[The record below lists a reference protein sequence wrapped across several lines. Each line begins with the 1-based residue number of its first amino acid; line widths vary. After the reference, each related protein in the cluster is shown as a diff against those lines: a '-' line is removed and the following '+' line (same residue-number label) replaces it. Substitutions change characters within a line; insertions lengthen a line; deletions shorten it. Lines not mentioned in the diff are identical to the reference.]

1 MNNIDVLLKKY
12 YKGGNIMNAKEYMK
26 TKDKHTLPMSS
37 HTKGELVDDKDDRD
51 LVISQK
57 EKYNNPYK
65 TPPNNLTSKDHE
77 NI

>member
-1 MNNIDVLLKKY
+1 
-12 YKGGNIMNAKEYMK
+12 MNAKEYMK

-37 HTKGELVDDKDDRD
+37 HTKGELVDDKDDKD

-65 TPPNNLTSKDHE
+65 TPPNNLTRK
-77 NI
+77 